1 MSQLTLSWFVL
12 ALDASFK
19 IVVLA
24 AAVAAGLW
32 MLRVRNS
39 SARHIAWLS
48 VLLAMVMLPFL
59 TGVLPGLRFPVPGL
73 LSVVAM
79 ESTRAQVPTAEQAP
93 SHVPPSTALHEPA
106 RPLAVRGETDVAIG
120 SDPAFFDRATPIET
134 ATGGATLSRPH
145 PANHRQDGPDDSDTA
160 RTLGTR
166 NDRAA
171 GPLVISGTARVRWP
185 LILASAWWVIALALF
200 CRLLLALSMTR
211 RLVGRSTPICVPSNG
226 SRATGEV
233 RGSLPVRE
241 SSEILIPLTA
251 GIVRPVVLLP
261 ADWRTWSGAKLSHVL
276 DHEQTHAQRR
286 DCLTRLLAELTTC
299 VYWFHPI
306 AWWLRRKLAAL
317 AEQVSD
323 DAVIDSTHDR
333 TAYARHILEF
343 ATLLSTGSRHAVC
356 FGLSMARESQV
367 ESRINAILDLS
378 RPLSRRLTWTTAIVI
393 PAFILPLVGVAAAL
407 RPSVASPHTSASF
420 TIPGLAET
428 AAFVSKASRSDLAL
442 TPPGRQTDR
451 AAKGSSLP
459 ASGHLPFPGR
469 CSRSPLIQKARN
481 S

>member
-1 MSQLTLSWFVL
+1 M
-12 ALDASFK
+12 
-19 IVVLA
+19 
-24 AAVAAGLW
+24 VAA
-32 MLRVRNS
+32 
-39 SARHIAWLS
+39 
-48 VLLAMVMLPFL
+48 
-59 TGVLPGLRFPVPGL
+59 
-73 LSVVAM
+73 
-79 ESTRAQVPTAEQAP
+79 QV
-93 SHVPPSTALHEPA
+93 
-106 RPLAVRGETDVAIG
+106 
-120 SDPAFFDRATPIET
+120 
-134 ATGGATLSRPH
+134 GG
-145 PANHRQDGPDDSDTA
+145 
-160 RTLGTR
+160 
-166 NDRAA
+166 
-171 GPLVISGTARVRWP
+171 I
-185 LILASAWWVIALALF
+185 
-200 CRLLLALSMTR
+200 
-211 RLVGRSTPICVPSNG
+211 
-226 SRATGEV
+226 
-233 RGSLPVRE
+233 
-241 SSEILIPLTA
+241 
-251 GIVRPVVLLP
+251 
-261 ADWRTWSGAKLSHVL
+261 
-276 DHEQTHAQRR
+276 
-286 DCLTRLLAELTTC
+286 
-299 VYWFHPI
+299 
-306 AWWLRRKLAAL
+306 